1 MCLSRFAANF
11 FNPDF
16 PNSPPRKGIG
26 QGYLTSLFLFNI
38 VLKFLGQLGK
48 RNNRHLYWGKRK
60 QKLFLFTDEF
70 KNYKKS
76 TKNLPIIFK
85 FHKVAGHKIDTQK
98 SIIFYTLATNN
109 PRLN

>member
-1 MCLSRFAANF
+1 MS
-11 FNPDF
+11 DF
-16 PNSPPRKGIG
+16 TVSI
-26 QGYLTSLFLFNI
+26 QLVLT
-38 VLKFLGQLGK
+38 FLGQLERGII
-48 RNNRHLYWGKRK
+48 GICTGVKRK

-85 FHKVAGHKIDTQK
+85 FSKVAGHKIDIQK

-109 PRLN
+109 PRFN